1 MNKSNYAVEHNRLM
15 KDLKLAIHADLA
27 KLSVDANG
35 GRSILFVYPPIDE
48 ESYIAD
54 AKAELS
60 GCDFIDLRQLYVEF
74 IDNIGLDEFKEA
86 YQEFSTELFSSAN
99 FEETFHHSIMDAIR
113 ESYAHKRI
121 PVLIHTGVIFGMG
134 FSNIHI
140 MEQEVV
146 MHSSIPL
153 VVFYP
158 AAIHQDKIMFL
169 DHQVASHYRC
179 VVVK

>member
-1 MNKSNYAVEHNRLM
+1 MNKSNYLVEHHRLM
-15 KDLKLAIHADLA
+15 SDLKLAIHSDLA

-48 ESYIAD
+48 EAYITE
-54 AKAELS
+54 AKKELT
-60 GCDFIDLRQLYVEF
+60 GCNFVDLRQLFVEF
-74 IDNIGLDEFKEA
+74 IDAVGIEDFKDA
-86 YQEFSTELFSSAN
+86 FQEFGTELFASSN
-99 FEETFHHSIMDAIR
+99 FEETFHRCIMDAIKDSFAKG
-113 ESYAHKRI
+113 EM
-121 PVLIHTGVIFGMG
+121 PVLIHTGVIYGMG

-140 MEQEVV
+140 MEQELV

-158 AAIHQDKIMFL
+158 ATIDQDKIMFL
-169 DHQVASHYRC
+169 NHQVASHYRC

>member
-1 MNKSNYAVEHNRLM
+1 MNKSNYTVEHNRLM
-15 KDLKLAIHADLA
+15 NDLRLAIHSDLA

-48 ESYIAD
+48 ELYIAE
-54 AKAELS
+54 AKKELS
-60 GCDFIDLRQLYVEF
+60 GCTFIDLRQLYVEF
-74 IDNIGLDEFKEA
+74 IDGIGIEEFKEA
-86 YQEFSTELFSSAN
+86 FQEFGTELFASSN
-99 FEETFHHSIMDAIR
+99 FEETFHRSIMNAITDCFA
-113 ESYAHKRI
+113 EGKM
-121 PVLIHTGVIFGMG
+121 PVLIHTGVIYGMG

-146 MHSSIPL
+146 MHSSTPL

-158 AAIHQDKIMFL
+158 ATIDQDKILFL
-169 DHQVASHYRC
+169 NHQVASQYRC